1 MVRKASAVWKG
12 SLKEGQGSV
21 SVPSGALKDLA
32 YNFGQRFEDKP
43 GTNPEELIVAA
54 HAACYGMALSGQLG
68 KDNLKPESLDTKGTL
83 TFEKTDAGFTITR
96 IHLEVLGK
104 VPGASIEAFQKA
116 AEEAKKTCPISR
128 VLNTSIT
135 LDAKLA

>member
-1 MVRKASAVWKG
+1 MLRKASAVWKG
-12 SLKEGQGSV
+12 SLKEGQGTV
-21 SVPSGALKDLA
+21 SVPSGALKDLS

-54 HAACYGMALSGQLG
+54 HASCFAMALSAALG
-68 KDNLKPESLDTKGTL
+68 KDNLTPDSIDSKGTL

-96 IHLEVLGK
+96 IHLEVVGK
-104 VPGASIEAFQKA
+104 VPGASNEAFQKA
-116 AEEAKKTCPISR
+116 ADDAKRTCPISR
-128 VLNTSIT
+128 VLKAEIT